1 MFNSISSKKVYEQVI
16 EQIQQRILNG
26 ELKKGDKLPSER
38 ELSEQMNVSRT
49 SIREA
54 IRVLETM
61 GVIDSK
67 QGEGNFICSNI
78 DKSLIEPLSMIF
90 KLNDGTWKDILE
102 LREVFELQIVKLAAL
117 RATEKDCME
126 LKSIIDEMRKE
137 TEIPYNKKIVVLLD
151 QKFHNKL
158 VSISKNC
165 LIESFFLMS
174 SKLFENFIEDAR
186 DKIISKYW
194 SKEVLFEKHNA
205 IYEAIR
211 DKNPDL
217 AYEKMK
223 EHMEVIEKSYM
234 EATLFENC

>member
-1 MFNSISSKKVYEQVI
+1 MFKSISSKKVYEQVI

-67 QGEGNFICSNI
+67 QGEGNFICTNI

-102 LREVFELQIVKLAAL
+102 LREIFELQIVKLAAL
-117 RATEKDCME
+117 RATEEDCME
-126 LKSIIDEMRKE
+126 LKFIIDEMRKE
-137 TEIPYNKKIVVLLD
+137 TEVPYNKKTVVLLD

-158 VSISKNC
+158 VLISKNY

-186 DKIISKYW
+186 DKIITKYW
-194 SKEVLFEKHNA
+194 GDEILFEKHNA

-223 EHMEVIEKSYM
+223 EHMEVIGKSYM
-234 EATLFENC
+234 EVTLFENC

>member
-61 GVIDSK
+61 GVIESK

-78 DKSLIEPLSMIF
+78 EKSLIEPLSMIF

-102 LREVFELQIVKLAAL
+102 LREVFELQVVKIATL
-117 RATEKDCME
+117 RATEKECME
-126 LKSIIDEMRKE
+126 LKYIIDEMKKE
-137 TEIPYNKKIVVLLD
+137 TEITYNNKAVVLLD
-151 QKFHNKL
+151 QKFHSKV
-158 VSISKNC
+158 VSISKNY
-165 LIESFFLMS
+165 LIESFFIMS

-186 DKIISKYW
+186 DKIISTYW

-223 EHMEVIEKSYM
+223 EHMDVIRKSYT
-234 EATLFENC
+234 EAVLFENC